1 MNKIIK
7 KKRNESGFTLVE
19 VIVVLVILAI
29 LAAISIPALTG
40 YIDEAKDK
48 QLISEA
54 RSWYAA
60 AQATASKSYDG
71 KTLHTGGSV
80 PKKII
85 VDPMQMQSFVGKT
98 IDGNK
103 EKILAYCDP
112 NTYDVTYLEYHN
124 IEQNKKVV
132 ITKSTSGDLDY
143 TVKEMK

>member
-7 KKRNESGFTLVE
+7 KKRSKSGFTLVE

-40 YIDEAKDK
+40 YIDKAKDK

-71 KTLHTGGSV
+71 KTLHTGGSSA
-80 PKKII
+80 KEII
-85 VDPMQMQSFVGKT
+85 VDPIQMQSFVGKT

-112 NTYDVTYLEYHN
+112 NTYDV
-124 IEQNKKVV
+124 
-132 ITKSTSGDLDY
+132 
-143 TVKEMK
+143 

>member
-112 NTYDVTYLEYHN
+112 NTYDVTYLEYQN

-132 ITKSTSGDLDY
+132 IIKLLSGDLDY

>member
-7 KKRNESGFTLVE
+7 KKISKSGFTLVE

-80 PKKII
+80 PKEII
-85 VDPMQMQSFVGKT
+85 VDPIQMQNFVGKT

-112 NTYDVTYLEYHN
+112 NTYDVTYLAYYN

-132 ITKSTSGDLDY
+132 ITKSTSGDLTY
-143 TVKEMK
+143 EVTKIK